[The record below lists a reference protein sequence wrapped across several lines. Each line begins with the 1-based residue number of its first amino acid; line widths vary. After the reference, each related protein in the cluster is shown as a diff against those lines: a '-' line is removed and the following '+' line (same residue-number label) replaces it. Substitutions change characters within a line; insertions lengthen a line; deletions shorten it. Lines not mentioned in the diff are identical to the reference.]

1 MANNKAEKL
10 IATALSEIGNGPSKY
25 RKWYYGYDA
34 EDVAWCAI
42 FVSWLFQKAGVPMVK
57 TDGAGCFAREG
68 IGKYG
73 TWFESEYS
81 DNNTP
86 HEKGDIVSFVWN
98 YSGRYY
104 EQDKFYSDHV
114 GIVYYVDSQCIYTI
128 EGNSGSS
135 NDTSSVKKRCYSRKD
150 GCINGYFRPKWSD
163 EKDTKGANY
172 MEVKKGDINN
182 FVLAYK
188 SLLISAFNLGL
199 ICTQVDATA
208 GFGKGTYD
216 ATIEVQKK
224 YNLEI
229 DGIAGKETITTLRN
243 EVNKALQKMKTSVS
257 DRNKILGEAVAAIEK
272 IKN

>member
-1 MANNKAEKL
+1 MREVDKIIELANQQ
-10 IATALSEIGNGPSKY
+10 IGNGPSKY
-25 RKWYYGYDA
+25 RTWYYGYNA

-73 TWFESEYS
+73 NWFESEYS
-81 DNNTP
+81 DNNTTP
-86 HEKGDIVSFVWN
+86 EKGDIVSFVWN
-98 YSGRYY
+98 YSGRYC

-163 EKDTKGANY
+163 ENDTKGANY

-208 GFGKGTYD
+208 GFGKRTYD

-224 YNLEI
+224 YKLEV

-243 EVNKALQKMKTSVS
+243 EVNKALKKLKVPVS
-257 DRNKILGEAVAAIEK
+257 DRNKILSEAVAAIEK